1 MNEQERREAEKIL
14 RAAFGMDGGDAS
26 PSRDSG
32 QLVLALQHQS
42 LISSV
47 GFDLARALLTGLAVG
62 AGAAV
67 ALGGLPAFGPGFVAG
82 AAGRWLVGEVEDR
95 VRKIQR
101 DNLALEA
108 ERQKMRLESVRVLP
122 ADERGRQ
129 GIAFDGQIY
138 RNLDTMAVF
147 DQIKVHYFDPL
158 MEQVNAMHKALLAL
172 QGVNGPAARQMLEAQ
187 APAAGGL
194 IWPQRVDL
202 ASLFKDRQ
210 PSIDDLVI
218 GVRPVAN
225 GGGLESVSLSLHELM
240 HTLVVGASGWGK
252 STWLRSLLWQIAR
265 APEPI
270 EVVAVDAYG
279 SEFNI
284 LRDWNKLRWPVAR
297 NSNDAKA
304 VLAAVSGEIETRK
317 RLFEDNAP
325 LATKLPEYNRATGAG
340 LPPWLVVID
349 EGTALLNQPG
359 IGEPLRAAVQTARQY
374 GVYILV
380 AGQNAKHSVLDTQ
393 TRDNF
398 SSRLCCR
405 TSPTSSRVVLDDK
418 AANELTV
425 KGRMIAQLVGRE
437 QVEVQGPFVSRQEF
451 MAALTGGGPRE
462 GLPTRSEAQSSEVDD
477 ELVLAAY
484 ERTGTIVGAARALG
498 SSGSGDHFYRAKE
511 ILQRHGRI

>member
-1 MNEQERREAEKIL
+1 MNAMERNRIEHAL
-14 RAAFGMDGGDAS
+14 R
-26 PSRDSG
+26 
-32 QLVLALQHQS
+32 QS
-42 LISSV
+42 LGADGATGSGPGGGPVILSLERNNLA
-47 GFDLARALLTGLAVG
+47 GLGEDLARAVLTGLVVG
-62 AGAAV
+62 SGAAIL
-67 ALGGLPAFGPGFVAG
+67 LGGLPAFAPAFVAG
-82 AAGRWLVGEVEDR
+82 AGGRWLVGEVEDR

-147 DQIKVHYFDPL
+147 DQIRIRYFDPL
-158 MEQVNAMHKALLAL
+158 MEQVNAMQKTLLAL
-172 QGVNGPAARQMLEAQ
+172 QGANGPAAKQMLEAQ

-202 ASLFKDRQ
+202 ASLFKDRR

-225 GGGLESVSLSLHELM
+225 GSGLESVSLSLHELM

-284 LRDWNKLRWPVAR
+284 LRDWNRLRWPVAR
-297 NSNDAKA
+297 SSSDAKA

-317 RLFEDNAP
+317 KLFEDNAP

-437 QVEVQGPFVSRQEF
+437 QVEIQGPFVSREEIVT
-451 MAALTGGGPRE
+451 ALTGGGPRE
-462 GLPTRSEAQSSEVDD
+462 GLPSVASEEEQIFQMADEGLSPSAISEAVWGYKN
-477 ELVLAAY
+477 A
-484 ERTGTIVGAARALG
+484 RTVARVTGILE
-498 SSGSGDHFYRAKE
+498 GDMS
-511 ILQRHGRI
+511 Q